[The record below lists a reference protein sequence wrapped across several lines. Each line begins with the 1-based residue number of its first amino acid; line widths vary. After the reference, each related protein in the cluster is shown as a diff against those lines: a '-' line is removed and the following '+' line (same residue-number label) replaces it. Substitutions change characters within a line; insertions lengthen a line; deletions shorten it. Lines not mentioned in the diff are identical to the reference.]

1 MHKRNPL
8 KQIMFLVLGLLAC
21 GTVIVQFYIMMQNRV
36 APVTETSIRF
46 FSYFTI
52 LTNSLAGIYALL
64 QSFRK
69 NTGDDLMAAEK
80 GMFTAITVYITIVGL
95 VYQVLLR
102 QTWHPRGIQKIVD
115 ELLHSVIP
123 LLCIIYWYVFENKE
137 RLHYRLIKSW
147 LIYPFLYLIFV
158 LWRGH
163 YSHFYPYP
171 FLDVNELGFTN
182 VMIHSFLIFMLFL
195 VVALVYLAIGKQ
207 VTAKR

>member
-163 YSHFYPYP
+163 YSLFYPYP